1 LVARPDG
8 ERAARHSVLQ
18 QAEAGGRPI
27 PFDERAARAF
37 GQVAAQRRASG
48 RKTTANAYDV
58 LVAATAC
65 GRECPR
71 RPVEE
76 ARKARSGSGRYV
88 HEMTGLV
95 DATSGR
101 PATNGIP
108 EARFTRLRRYNFVMG
123 VLHAAQA
130 VAVIALSTSFAL
142 PVTAAFMTGPPGS
155 QAAAPATLFDVSIAW
170 GCALFLLLSA
180 AAHFIIASPPV
191 FPWYR
196 ANLRLDRNYARWI
209 EYSLSSSVMIVLIA
223 MITGISD
230 IAALVALFGVNV
242 SMILFGLLQEKYE
255 KPGGGMLP
263 FWLGCIAGVTPWI
276 AIGIY
281 LVSPGNAA
289 SPPGFVYGIFVSL
302 FVFFNC
308 FALNQWLQYRRI
320 GKWRDYLYGESVY
333 ITLSLVAKSLLA
345 WQVFAGTLVPPS

>member
-1 LVARPDG
+1 
-8 ERAARHSVLQ
+8 
-18 QAEAGGRPI
+18 
-27 PFDERAARAF
+27 
-37 GQVAAQRRASG
+37 
-48 RKTTANAYDV
+48 
-58 LVAATAC
+58 
-65 GRECPR
+65 
-71 RPVEE
+71 
-76 ARKARSGSGRYV
+76 
-88 HEMTGLV
+88 MTGTV
-95 DATSGR
+95 DATSER
-101 PATNGIP
+101 PSIDDIP
-108 EARFTRLRRYNFVMG
+108 ERRFVRLRRYNLAMG
-123 VLHAAQA
+123 VLHAVQA
-130 VAVIALSTSFAL
+130 VAILVLATSFAL

-155 QAAAPATLFDVSIAW
+155 KAAPSATLFDVSIAW

-196 ANLRLDRNYARWI
+196 AYLLLSRNYARWI

-223 MITGISD
+223 LITGISD
-230 IAALVALFGVNV
+230 IAALIALFGVNV

-255 KPGGGMLP
+255 TPGGGMLP

-276 AIGIY
+276 AIGVY

-289 SPPGFVYGIFVSL
+289 NPPGFVYAIFISL

-308 FALNQWLQYRRI
+308 FALNQWLQYRRV
-320 GKWRDYLYGESVY
+320 GRWSDYLHGETVY

>member
-1 LVARPDG
+1 
-8 ERAARHSVLQ
+8 
-18 QAEAGGRPI
+18 
-27 PFDERAARAF
+27 
-37 GQVAAQRRASG
+37 
-48 RKTTANAYDV
+48 
-58 LVAATAC
+58 
-65 GRECPR
+65 
-71 RPVEE
+71 
-76 ARKARSGSGRYV
+76 
-88 HEMTGLV
+88 MTGTA
-95 DATSGR
+95 DETSGR
-101 PATNGIP
+101 PPADAIP
-108 EARFTRLRRYNFVMG
+108 EGRFTRLRRYNLLMG

-130 VAVIALSTSFAL
+130 VTLITLATSFAL

-155 QAAAPATLFDVSIAW
+155 TVAAPATLFDVSIAW
-170 GCALFLLLSA
+170 GCALFLALSA
-180 AAHFIIASPPV
+180 AAHFTISSPPV

-196 ANLRLDRNYARWI
+196 ANLLLSRNYARWI

-255 KPGGGMLP
+255 QPGGGMLP
-263 FWLGCIAGVTPWI
+263 FWLGCIAGATPWI

-289 SPPGFVYGIFVSL
+289 SPPGFVYGIFISL

-320 GKWRDYLYGESVY
+320 GKWGDYLHGESVY

-345 WQVFAGTLVPPS
+345 WQVFAGTLAPAS

>member
-1 LVARPDG
+1 MTGIAGPD
-8 ERAARHSVLQ
+8 A
-18 QAEAGGRPI
+18 GRP
-27 PFDERAARAF
+27 P
-37 GQVAAQRRASG
+37 
-48 RKTTANAYDV
+48 TDV
-58 LVAATAC
+58 
-65 GRECPR
+65 
-71 RPVEE
+71 
-76 ARKARSGSGRYV
+76 
-88 HEMTGLV
+88 
-95 DATSGR
+95 
-101 PATNGIP
+101 IP
-108 EARFTRLRRYNFVMG
+108 EGRFNRLRSYNLVMG

-130 VAVIALSTSFAL
+130 VAVVALATSFAL

-155 QAAAPATLFDVSIAW
+155 TVAAPATLFDVSIAR

-180 AAHFIIASPPV
+180 AAHFTITSPAV
-191 FPWYR
+191 SSWYR
-196 ANLRLDRNYARWI
+196 ANLMLSRNYARWI

-230 IAALVALFGVNV
+230 VAALVALFGVNV

-255 KPGGGMLP
+255 QPGGGMLP

-289 SPPGFVYGIFVSL
+289 NPPGFVYGIFISL
-302 FVFFNC
+302 FAFFNC

-320 GKWRDYLYGESVY
+320 GRWRDYLHGESVY

-345 WQVFAGTLVPPS
+345 WQVFAGTLAS